1 MADKRGK
8 SRMVA
13 SRYMNATTTAK
24 SAKKKM
30 TTADC
35 TMDSTVF
42 APTVA
47 STPQVRREKRKA
59 SVTLEPAPSAPR
71 SSLFKA
77 PNKTTLVAASN
88 KTVIKPK
95 VVYHNL

>member
-13 SRYMNATTTAK
+13 SRYMNATVTTTTK
-24 SAKKKM
+24 SAKKKT

-59 SVTLEPAPSAPR
+59 SVTLEPAPSTPR

-95 VVYHNL
+95 VV